1 MPVSPSFAIT
11 PLARLLKLATLTPLL
26 LISPT
31 GLAQTLI
38 DNGASETIG
47 ASTPVDNYLVDR
59 ASTLTANGAATNQ
72 IRALTGSNVVL
83 NNTQVTAQG
92 TANGVDLST
101 ANRSR
106 LRNVSGLRP

>member
-11 PLARLLKLATLTPLL
+11 PLARLLKLATFTPLL

-59 ASTLTANGAATNQ
+59 ASTLTANGAAGRQ
-72 IRALTGSNVVL
+72 SNTPSPDVGTRL
-83 NNTQVTAQG
+83 PRPPSAPQG
-92 TANGVDLST
+92 DRRRG
-101 ANRSR
+101 
-106 LRNVSGLRP
+106 